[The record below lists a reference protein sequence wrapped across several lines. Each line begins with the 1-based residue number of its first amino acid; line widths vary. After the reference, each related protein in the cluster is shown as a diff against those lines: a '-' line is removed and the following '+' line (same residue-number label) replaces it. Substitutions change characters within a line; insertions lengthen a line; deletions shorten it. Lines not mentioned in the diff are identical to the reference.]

1 MATRTRTASFR
12 RLLATGLGCVAL
24 GAASIAVAAPAG
36 AATDGG
42 NTGSTARP
50 GLHLTNEQ
58 KQCLADHGVTRPIR
72 PLTKEKVATIKAAVK
87 ACDIHV
93 PARLQHRL
101 ARLAHRHHLDL
112 TAEQKQCL
120 ADHGV
125 TRPIRPVTTE
135 KIATIKS
142 AATACG
148 VNLPAG
154 FGHRVHLTDANVQC
168 LSQHGVT
175 FPVRPLTRE
184 KVQTIRTAAQACG
197 IQRPARQ
204 HA

>member
-1 MATRTRTASFR
+1 MTTRTRTASLR
-12 RLLATGLGCVAL
+12 RLVATGLGCVAL

-36 AATDGG
+36 AATDT
-42 NTGSTARP
+42 NATGAGARP
-50 GLHLTNEQ
+50 GLHLTTEQ
-58 KQCLADHGVTRPIR
+58 KQCLKEHGVTRPIR

-87 ACDIHV
+87 ACDIQV
-93 PARLQHRL
+93 PARVRHRL
-101 ARLAHRHHLDL
+101 ARRAHHHVTL

-135 KIATIKS
+135 KIAAITS
-142 AATACG
+142 AAAACG
-148 VNLPAG
+148 VNLPAE
-154 FGHRVHLTDANVQC
+154 FGKRVHLSDANVQC
-168 LSQHGVT
+168 LKDHGVT

-184 KVQTIRTAAQACG
+184 KVQTIRDAAQACG

-204 HA
+204 NT